1 MVALHQGS
9 ANLALL
15 RLVDLNSQSS
25 SASKALGVEALK
37 EPSLQTPALDLP
49 TFLSARIHG
58 FPALRDPTDHQVEQR
73 EETKTDVPKP
83 CFMDEKVQNLL
94 SKMTGMDLQKIFKAR
109 KQERKPPVYKV
120 MTESQ
125 LEEASEQA
133 FKKAKEYLKMPP
145 VLNEREPI
153 DDVLAED
160 KIIDGTEPYKYV
172 FTDLTYDIPHSERF
186 IVVRETNGVLRKATW
201 EERDRMIQ
209 IYFPKQGRKIVPSS
223 IFSNKD
229 CAMTMFLQDR
239 HEEFLDRCL
248 LQFEPDS
255 ADYIRIHHETYE
267 DIDKYGK
274 YDLLR
279 STKYFGGMVW
289 YFVNRKKTEGLLL
302 DMIQRNLFE
311 DAVSLITLYHM
322 VHPHCESAREA
333 QEQDIQGIDLIK
345 AFAKAETTRASY
357 IELVLQAYQ
366 ELLLK
371 SAASQSD

>member
-1 MVALHQGS
+1 MASLGVTGCFKSGKAGL
-9 ANLALL
+9 LLPRCLL
-15 RLVDLNSQSS
+15 R
-25 SASKALGVEALK
+25 ASWGWRGYCDGPGA
-37 EPSLQTPALDLP
+37 
-49 TFLSARIHG
+49 
-58 FPALRDPTDHQVEQR
+58 
-73 EETKTDVPKP
+73 EETKTDLPKP

-94 SKMTGMDLQKIFKAR
+94 SKMTGMDLEKIFKAR

-120 MTESQ
+120 MTEAQ
-125 LEEASEQA
+125 LEEASAQA
-133 FKKAKEYLKMPP
+133 VKKAKEYLKMPP

-172 FTDLTYDIPHSERF
+172 FTDLTYDISHNRF

-223 IFSNKD
+223 IFSNKNG
-229 CAMTMFLQDR
+229 ATTMFLQDR

-248 LQFEPDS
+248 LQFDPDS
-255 ADYIRIHHETYE
+255 AEYIRIHHETYE

-289 YFVNRKKTEGLLL
+289 YFVIRKKTEGLLL

-322 VHPHCESAREA
+322 LHPHCESARQA

-345 AFAKAETTRASY
+345 AFAKAETSRASY
-357 IELVLQAYQ
+357 IELVLQAY
-366 ELLLK
+366 EALSLK
-371 SAASQSD
+371 TAASQSD

>member
-1 MVALHQGS
+1 MASLGATGCFRS
-9 ANLALL
+9 GKAALL
-15 RLVDLNSQSS
+15 LPRCLLR
-25 SASKALGVEALK
+25 ASWGWKGYCDGPGA
-37 EPSLQTPALDLP
+37 
-49 TFLSARIHG
+49 
-58 FPALRDPTDHQVEQR
+58 
-73 EETKTDVPKP
+73 EETKTDLPKP

-94 SKMTGMDLQKIFKAR
+94 SKMTGMDLEKIFKAR

-120 MTESQ
+120 MTEAQ
-125 LEEASEQA
+125 LEEASAQA
-133 FKKAKEYLKMPP
+133 VKKAKEYLKMPP

-172 FTDLTYDIPHSERF
+172 FTDLTYDISHNERF

-209 IYFPKQGRKIVPSS
+209 LYFPKQGRKIVPSS
-223 IFSNKD
+223 IFSNKNG
-229 CAMTMFLQDR
+229 AMTMFLQDR

-255 ADYIRIHHETYE
+255 AEYIRIHHETYE

-289 YFVNRKKTEGLLL
+289 YFVIRKKTEGLLL

-322 VHPHCESAREA
+322 LHPHCESARQA

-345 AFAKAETTRASY
+345 AFAKAETSRASY
-357 IELVLQAYQ
+357 IELVLQAY
-366 ELLLK
+366 EALSLK
-371 SAASQSD
+371 TAASQSD

>member
-1 MVALHQGS
+1 MASVGVAGCVRSGRATL
-9 ANLALL
+9 LLPRCLL
-15 RLVDLNSQSS
+15 R
-25 SASKALGVEALK
+25 ASWGW
-37 EPSLQTPALDLP
+37 S
-49 TFLSARIHG
+49 G
-58 FPALRDPTDHQVEQR
+58 FCEGPGAE
-73 EETKTDVPKP
+73 KNKIDVPKP
-83 CFMDEKVQNLL
+83 CFRDEKVQNLL
-94 SKMTGMDLQKIFKAR
+94 SKMTRIDLQKIFKAR
-109 KQERKPPVYKV
+109 KQELTPPVYKV

-125 LEEASEQA
+125 LEEASAQA
-133 FKKAKEYLKMPP
+133 VKKAKEYLKMPP

-160 KIIDGTEPYKYV
+160 KIIDGSEPYKYV

-223 IFSNKD
+223 IFTNKNF
-229 CAMTMFLQDR
+229 AVTMFLQDR
-239 HEEFLDRCL
+239 HEELLDRCL
-248 LQFEPDS
+248 MQFEPDS
-255 ADYIRIHHETYE
+255 ANYIRIHHETYE
-267 DIDKYGK
+267 DIDKHGK

-289 YFVNRKKTEGLLL
+289 YLVNIKKTEGLLL
-302 DMIQRNLFE
+302 DMIQRNLLE

-322 VHPHCESAREA
+322 LYPDCETAREA

-345 AFAKAETTRASY
+345 AFAKAETSRAGY
-357 IELVLQAYQ
+357 IELILQAYQ
-366 ELLLK
+366 APSPK